1 MFCQWSHMDGLDK
14 GSKDNQI
21 TIRGNML
28 IEDFLINPN
37 KSERIFFQKRSLF
50 LHKPDQSILI
60 ITLNSIKQVEESKYW
75 LCPNGPLLSCFP
87 FQCSDLTQKTKS
99 FIMKRR
105 SFAWS
110 TSLHRGLGKWVWRR
124 KNLKLVLIQRPSLLR
139 ENFAQFYFV
148 HWLINWLFYAVSSV
162 FQPVFV

>member
-14 GSKDNQI
+14 GSTDNQI
-21 TIRGNML
+21 TIRENVL
-28 IEDFLINPN
+28 IENFLINPN
-37 KSERIFFQKRSLF
+37 KSERIFFFRNDPYF
-50 LHKPDQSILI
+50 FINH
-60 ITLNSIKQVEESKYW
+60 ITLNFIKQVEESKYW

-110 TSLHRGLGKWVWRR
+110 TSLHRGLGKWVRRR
-124 KNLKLVLIQRPSLLR
+124 KNLKLVLIQRSSLLK

>member
-1 MFCQWSHMDGLDK
+1 MFCQWSHVDGLDK
-14 GSKDNQI
+14 GSTDNQI
-21 TIRGNML
+21 TIRENML

-37 KSERIFFQKRSLF
+37 KSEIFFQKRSLSF
-50 LHKPDQSILI
+50 
-60 ITLNSIKQVEESKYW
+60 IKQVEESKYW

-99 FIMKRR
+99 FIIKRR

-110 TSLHRGLGKWVWRR
+110 TSLHRGLGKWVRRR
-124 KNLKLVLIQRPSLLR
+124 KNLKLVLIQRSSLLR